1 MIPKIELFAIA
12 LYVSILLG
20 IGFFSY
26 KKDQTAADFILGGRS
41 LNYWLTAMAAHAS
54 DMGSWL
60 FMAYPAAIF
69 LGGLFNAWIAVG
81 LTLFMFLNWL
91 FIAPKVREKTEEYN
105 SMTFSSFFE
114 SRFQDTSGLI
124 RIFTAVM
131 SLIFYT
137 IYISAGIV
145 GLGLLLE
152 ALFGIPY
159 HIGISVG
166 IFVVIPYL
174 FVGGFTTLAW
184 IDLFQGIFLLLVIV
198 SVPFLILPLV
208 GGFQGIG
215 EALRTSHL
223 SLTMI
228 PNTKPATL
236 WSIFF
241 SICGWGLGYFGQPH
255 IVTKF
260 MGIKKASHTRKSMAV
275 GMTWQ
280 ILALGGATL
289 VGLIGI
295 AYFKGTLASPE
306 LVFVSMVHDIFPPF
320 IMAFVLCAA
329 LGATVSTMDSQI
341 LVLASS
347 LTEDF
352 YKRIFHKN
360 ASSKELLWVSRF
372 FIIIVTAL
380 SFSIAFFKVSTI
392 YNLVFFAW
400 AGLGSSFGPLLI
412 FGLYSK
418 FANKYGAW
426 AGIIVGGGVSIF
438 WPLLNKQF
446 DFDIPTLIPG
456 FFLSSLSII
465 LVSLST
471 RNKLA
476 LENNS
481 F

>member
-1 MIPKIELFAIA
+1 MILKHELIAII
-12 LYVSILLG
+12 LYVAILFV
-20 IGFFSY
+20 IGLCSY
-26 KKDQTAADFILGGRS
+26 RRNQTAADFILGGRS
-41 LNYWLTAMAAHAS
+41 LNYWLTAMSAHAS
-54 DMGSWL
+54 DMSSWL
-60 FMAYPAAIF
+60 FMGFPAIIF
-69 LGGLFNAWIAVG
+69 VGGLFNAWFAVG

-91 FIAPKVREKTEEYN
+91 FIAPKIRIKTEEYN

-131 SLIFYT
+131 SFIFYT

-166 IFVVIPYL
+166 IVVVIPYL
-174 FVGGFTTLAW
+174 FIGGYTTLAW
-184 IDLFQGIFLLLVIV
+184 IDLFQGMFLLLVIV
-198 SVPFLILPLV
+198 VVPFVILPKV
-208 GGFQGIG
+208 GGFAGVG
-215 EALRTSHL
+215 EALRLNHL
-223 SLTMI
+223 SLSMI
-228 PNTKPATL
+228 PNTKATTL
-236 WSIFF
+236 WSILF
-241 SICGWGLGYFGQPH
+241 SIFGWGIGYFGQPH

-260 MGIKKASHTRKSMAV
+260 MGIKKASDTRKSMAV

-280 ILALGGATL
+280 VLALGSATL
-289 VGLIGI
+289 IGLIGV
-295 AYFKGTLASPE
+295 AYFKGHLDNPE
-306 LVFVSMVHDIFPPF
+306 MVFVSMVHDIFPPF
-320 IMAFVLCAA
+320 IMAFILCAV
-329 LGATVSTMDSQI
+329 LGATISTMDSQI

-360 ASSKELLWVSRF
+360 ASSKELLWISRF
-372 FIIIVTAL
+372 FILVVTAVAY
-380 SFSIAFFKVSTI
+380 SIAIFKISTI

-412 FGLYSK
+412 FSLYSK

-426 AGIIVGGGVSIF
+426 AGILTGGIVSIF
-438 WPLLNKQF
+438 WPLVSKQF
-446 DFDIPTLIPG
+446 PIDIPTLVPG
-456 FFLSSLSII
+456 FLLSSLAII
-465 LVSLST
+465 LVSSFT
-471 RNKLA
+471 KNKLA
-476 LENNS
+476 LEKNS